1 MSEFAKKEKKYPM
14 QPRVYLNPYKKQQG
28 GTAPKRYY
36 KSIGLGYKTPESAI
50 KGNYIDK
57 KCPFTGEVSVRGRVF
72 KGVVLKMKQEKTIVV
87 MKNYFHY
94 NSKYKRYERR
104 NTKFNVHMSPC
115 FFGLVRVGDIV
126 TCGEVRPL
134 SKTKRFAVVDYQ
146 KQKTRSD
153 EYAQFFD
160 A

>member
-1 MSEFAKKEKKYPM
+1 MSDFAKKEKVYPR
-14 QPRVYLNPYKKQQG
+14 QPGVYLNPYEKKES
-28 GTAPKRYY
+28 AKASKRYY
-36 KSIGLGYKTPESAI
+36 KNIGLGYKTPDSAI
-50 KGNYIDK
+50 NGTYIDK

-87 MKNYFHY
+87 MKSYFHY

-115 FFGLVRVGDIV
+115 FFGLIRVGDVV

-134 SKTKRFAVVDYQ
+134 SKTKRFAVIDSQ
-146 KQKTRSD
+146 EKKTKEDKYVR
-153 EYAQFFD
+153 FFD